1 MPSNGAELFT
11 ESLEEYGV
19 THIFGNPGTT
29 ELPIMNAIGD
39 SELEYVLGLHEDIA
53 VGMAAGY
60 AKTRMYHSAEDPD
73 VFPAGV
79 VNLHVAPGLAHGIGN
94 IFDSSLIGTGAP
106 IVVTA
111 GAHPFDHQIREPN
124 LGGNLVQMTKQF
136 TKWSAQ
142 ADSIDS
148 LPMMIRRAFRV
159 ALTPPTGPVFLGL
172 PLDVMTAETDDEP
185 ARLGSIPTVGEGDK
199 EEIDRAAEVIANAD
213 EPVMV
218 VGDLTGRSGPQAVS
232 AARDFAEA
240 AGVRVHGELKASEVS
255 FPMDHE
261 QWFGRLPR
269 DQEKIV
275 EYLDTDVVVFCGV
288 VSNTTTNPQN
298 FDFIS
303 SDTTI
308 VHISESPWELGK
320 NYNADVSVIGDSGQV
335 MSRLAGALDEE
346 LSDSVRDRRLSRID
360 DLQEQDSSANTI
372 TSDPDDPRASDDEL
386 AAAMYAA
393 APEARIVAEAPT
405 SAGAVKNVY
414 DFEIGQYY
422 SNRGGGLGYGLPATI
437 GSAIAEEQV
446 DDQRS
451 VIGLIGDGSYLYYPQ
466 SLYSAARYNV
476 DVTVIVPD
484 NRNYRILK
492 DNTLRLFG
500 GEEADYDFVGMD
512 FEPPVD
518 IPTNAKS
525 HGAEG
530 ELVDDPSSI
539 EDAVDRAVSSSG
551 PVVLDVLTHD

>member
-11 ESLEEYGV
+11 DSLEEYGV

-39 SELEYVLGLHEDIA
+39 SNLEYVLGLHEDVA

-60 AKTRMYHSAEDPD
+60 AKTRMYHSAADPD
-73 VFPAGV
+73 ILPVGV
-79 VNLHVAPGLAHGIGN
+79 VNLHVAPGVAHGIGN

-111 GAHPFDHQIREPN
+111 GAHPFDHQVREPN

-148 LPMMIRRAFRV
+148 LPLMIRRAFRV

-172 PLDVMTAETDDEP
+172 PLDVMTAETSDSP
-185 ARLGSIPTVGEGDK
+185 ARLGSIPSVGEGDRA
-199 EEIDRAAEVIANAD
+199 EIDRATEVLVNAE

-232 AARDFAEA
+232 AAREFAEA
-240 AGVRVHGELKASEVS
+240 AGVRVHGELKSSEVN
-255 FPMDHE
+255 FPMSHG

-269 DQEKIV
+269 DQEQVV
-275 EYLDTDVVVFCGV
+275 EYLDTDVVVFSGV

-303 SDTTI
+303 SDTEI
-308 VHISESPWELGK
+308 IHISESPWEIGK

-335 MSRLAGALDEE
+335 LSRLASALEEE
-346 LSDSVRDRRLSRID
+346 LSDAVRDQRLSRID
-360 DLQEQDSSANTI
+360 EVRDAVSDAGGVA
-372 TSDPDDPRASDDEL
+372 SDPDDPRASDAEL
-386 AAAMYAA
+386 AVAMYEA
-393 APEARIVAEAPT
+393 APDARIVAEAPT
-405 SAGAVKNVY
+405 SAGAVKDAY

-422 SNRGGGLGYGLPATI
+422 SNRGGGLGYGLPAAV
-437 GSAIAEEQV
+437 GSAVAEQQV
-446 DDQRS
+446 DDPRS

-466 SLYSAARYNV
+466 TLYSAARYSV
-476 DVTVIVPD
+476 DITIVVPD

-500 GEEADYDFVGMD
+500 GEESDYEFIGMD

-525 HGAEG
+525 HGAAG
-530 ELVDDPSSI
+530 ELVDDPSVI
-539 EDAVDRAVSSSG
+539 KDAVARAVAADG